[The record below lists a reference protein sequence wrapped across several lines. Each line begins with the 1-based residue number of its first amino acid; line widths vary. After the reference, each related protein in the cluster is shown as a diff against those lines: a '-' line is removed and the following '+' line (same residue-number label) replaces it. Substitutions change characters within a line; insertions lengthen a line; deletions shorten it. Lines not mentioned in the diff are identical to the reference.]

1 MEFHKTIGLVLLGV
15 DLFAFMFNVFTPSNP
30 NHALNMTEQAIIAV
44 VLILA
49 HYAPTRLGQALQ
61 TVIVGGV
68 AFVPVTVPDSSQ
80 WGVII
85 GLIALILIFAYDGY
99 RTRRIWK
106 FFATNA
112 ALFGLCVAGASL
124 YEPLTVLTVS
134 RSLGQVILIDALCWL
149 IWAVVEHREKT
160 GAFAKDLIEQN
171 RKVLEELK
179 KVAGELELALA
190 ELARL
195 KATKGGSDAVS
206 TGKDRRS

>member
-1 MEFHKTIGLVLLGV
+1 MEFHKNIGLVLLGV

-30 NHALNMTEQAIIAV
+30 DHILNMTEQAIIAA

-49 HYAPTRLGQALQ
+49 HFAPTKLGQALQ
-61 TVIVGGV
+61 IVIVGSV
-68 AFVPVTVPDSSQ
+68 AFIPVSVSDSWQ
-80 WGVII
+80 WGVIV

-112 ALFGLCVAGASL
+112 ALFGLCIAGASL
-124 YEPLTVLTVS
+124 YEPVTTLVVA
-134 RSLGQVILIDALCWL
+134 RSLGQVILIDAICWL
-149 IWAVVEHREKT
+149 IWSVVEHREKT
-160 GAFAKDLIEQN
+160 GAFAKGLIEQN
-171 RKVLEELK
+171 RNILEELK
-179 KVAGELELALA
+179 RVVAELEKALA
-190 ELARL
+190 ELAEL